1 MNHSGLKMSEYMQV
15 NDEKIM
21 RISEI
26 KRQLIQGEI
35 GVEEAKTRA
44 HASFEMITPQ
54 EFAIC
59 EQHLQA
65 YGITDD
71 QLAENMDDIV
81 SVFED
86 LLQKQELQLEPWHPI
101 QTYMNEVGAIRS
113 VLAKMQAL
121 LSKKII
127 KNQWL
132 EVYDQLN
139 EIKTHFARKQN
150 QLFPAL
156 EKKGFDKPSKV
167 MWTLDNQVKD
177 AISKGLLLLEGD
189 KNDVFLQHQV
199 ELIQLI
205 EDLLMKEED
214 ILFPTALELIREDE
228 FVHMRQGDDEIGY
241 CLIDPPAQA
250 SAHAL
255 PKQQAIEEHHVLRVS
270 QGSLTL
276 EQINLIYKHLPVDL
290 SYVDEKDIVRFYSDT
305 KHRVFPRSPGVIGR
319 EVRHCHPRESVA
331 TVEEIIRAFKTGEQD
346 QAEFWL
352 ELGGRF
358 IYIIYNAVR
367 DEKGVFKGVLE
378 MMQDVTRIRELSGSQ
393 RLLSWQKEGPP
404 QKEAHIE
411 GLSKDTIIG
420 DLIKQYPFVKDYL
433 LELSPKF
440 SKLKNPILFQT
451 MSRIATIEMICERG
465 NLNTDELLSNLQQR
479 IQNTLVNDVD

>member
-167 MWTLDNQVKD
+167 MWTLDRK
-177 AISKGLLLLEGD
+177 
-189 KNDVFLQHQV
+189 
-199 ELIQLI
+199 
-205 EDLLMKEED
+205 
-214 ILFPTALELIREDE
+214 
-228 FVHMRQGDDEIGY
+228 
-241 CLIDPPAQA
+241 
-250 SAHAL
+250 
-255 PKQQAIEEHHVLRVS
+255 
-270 QGSLTL
+270 
-276 EQINLIYKHLPVDL
+276 
-290 SYVDEKDIVRFYSDT
+290 
-305 KHRVFPRSPGVIGR
+305 
-319 EVRHCHPRESVA
+319 SV
-331 TVEEIIRAFKTGEQD
+331 V
-346 QAEFWL
+346 
-352 ELGGRF
+352 
-358 IYIIYNAVR
+358 
-367 DEKGVFKGVLE
+367 
-378 MMQDVTRIRELSGSQ
+378 
-393 RLLSWQKEGPP
+393 
-404 QKEAHIE
+404 
-411 GLSKDTIIG
+411 
-420 DLIKQYPFVKDYL
+420 
-433 LELSPKF
+433 
-440 SKLKNPILFQT
+440 
-451 MSRIATIEMICERG
+451 
-465 NLNTDELLSNLQQR
+465 
-479 IQNTLVNDVD
+479 